1 MSPSDLGFAESEEIS
16 RQPRGAMPRVMAS
29 LIVAFF
35 AYLGL
40 ALGGGFGTLA
50 STETNNFS
58 AAKGSQQPHYLTLR
72 DTARGIVAAERDAE
86 PKASW
91 HDGNAA
97 LLAPPVLIAFSYSDA
112 TLLTVPAA
120 LPIRLGRV
128 EAYLAR
134 GPPAAFA

>member
-1 MSPSDLGFAESEEIS
+1 LSLSDTGIADSDEIS
-16 RQPRGAMPRVMAS
+16 RQNRGAMPRVMAS

-58 AAKGSQQPHYLTLR
+58 AAKGGLQPHYLTIR
-72 DTARGIVAAERDAE
+72 DTARGIVIADRDVE

-97 LLAPPVLIAFSYSDA
+97 PLAPPVIIAFSYSDA
-112 TLLTVPAA
+112 TPSVPPTA
-120 LPIRLGRV
+120 LPARLQDIG
-128 EAYLAR
+128 AYLAR
-134 GPPAAFA
+134 GPPATFA

>member
-1 MSPSDLGFAESEEIS
+1 LSLSDDGIADSDET
-16 RQPRGAMPRVMAS
+16 RHPRGAMPRVMAS

-40 ALGGGFGTLA
+40 ALGGGFGTFA

-72 DTARGIVAAERDAE
+72 DNTRGIVVAAGDNE

-97 LLAPPVLIAFSYSDA
+97 LIASGMQTAPSLFGI
-112 TLLTVPAA
+112 A
-120 LPIRLGRV
+120 LPLSPASPQVTDGNV
-128 EAYLAR
+128 GAYLAQ
-134 GPPAAFA
+134 GPPAASA

>member
-1 MSPSDLGFAESEEIS
+1 MSLRDDGIADSDET
-16 RQPRGAMPRVMAS
+16 RHPRGAMPRVMAS

-40 ALGGGFGTLA
+40 ALGGGFGTFA

-72 DTARGIVAAERDAE
+72 DNTRGIVVAAGDNE

-97 LLAPPVLIAFSYSDA
+97 LIASGMQAAPSPFNAVSPLSPASSQA
-112 TLLTVPAA
+112 TD
-120 LPIRLGRV
+120 GNGG
-128 EAYLAR
+128 AYLAQ
-134 GPPAAFA
+134 GPPVVSA

>member
-1 MSPSDLGFAESEEIS
+1 MSLSETGIADSDEINT
-16 RQPRGAMPRVMAS
+16 QPRGAMPRVMAS

-40 ALGGGFGTLA
+40 ALGGGFGAFA

-58 AAKGSQQPHYLTLR
+58 AAKGSQQPHYLTVR
-72 DTARGIVAAERDAE
+72 DTARGIVASERNVE

-97 LLAPPVLIAFSYSDA
+97 LVAAPVIIAFAFSDA
-112 TLLTVPAA
+112 TPLTVPAV
-120 LPIRLGRV
+120 LPITPGTV
-128 EAYLAR
+128 GAYLAR
-134 GPPAAFA
+134 GPPAASA

>member
-1 MSPSDLGFAESEEIS
+1 MSLSENGIADSDEIN
-16 RQPRGAMPRVMAS
+16 RQPRGAMPRLLAS

-40 ALGGGFGTLA
+40 MLGGGFGALN
-50 STETNNFS
+50 STESNSFS
-58 AAKGSQQPHYLTLR
+58 AAKGSQQPHYLSIR
-72 DTARGIVAAERDAE
+72 DTTRGIVVADRDAE

-97 LLAPPVLIAFSYSDA
+97 LLAPPVLIAFSHSGTAPIAVLA
-112 TLLTVPAA
+112 T
-120 LPIRLGRV
+120 RLAFSGAV
-128 EAYLAR
+128 GAYLAR

>member
-1 MSPSDLGFAESEEIS
+1 MSLSENGIADSDEIS
-16 RQPRGAMPRVMAS
+16 RQPRGAMPRVLAS

-40 ALGGGFGTLA
+40 MLGGGFGALNSA
-50 STETNNFS
+50 ETNNFS
-58 AAKGSQQPHYLTLR
+58 AAKGSQQPHYLSVR
-72 DTARGIVAAERDAE
+72 DTTRGIVVADRDAE

-97 LLAPPVLIAFSYSDA
+97 LLAPPVLIAFSHSGTTALAMPA
-112 TLLTVPAA
+112 TRPAWSA
-120 LPIRLGRV
+120 AVG
-128 EAYLAR
+128 AYLAR

>member
-1 MSPSDLGFAESEEIS
+1 MSLSDTGIADSDEIS
-16 RQPRGAMPRVMAS
+16 RQNRGAMPRVMAS

-58 AAKGSQQPHYLTLR
+58 AAKGSQQPHYLTVR
-72 DTARGIVAAERDAE
+72 DTTRGIVIADRDVE

-97 LLAPPVLIAFSYSDA
+97 PLAPPVIIAFSTSDA
-112 TLLTVPAA
+112 APLAPPAA
-120 LPIRLGRV
+120 LPIRLQDVG
-128 EAYLAR
+128 AYLAR

>member
-1 MSPSDLGFAESEEIS
+1 MSLSDDGIADSEEM

-40 ALGGGFGTLA
+40 ALGGGFATFA

-58 AAKGSQQPHYLTLR
+58 AAKGSQQPHYIAQR
-72 DTARGIVAAERDAE
+72 DNSRGVVAAERSAE

-97 LLAPPVLIAFSYSDA
+97 LLAFATPIHTFDYDAGCLPPLASSLSGPGNV
-112 TLLTVPAA
+112 
-120 LPIRLGRV
+120 R
-128 EAYLAR
+128 AYLAR
-134 GPPAAFA
+134 GPPAASA